1 MFHENN
7 ENFNFED
14 CSFVIHKSKETCGR
28 VVMFKEFG
36 IIYSYTLESSF
47 CGPTRGSLD
56 QCHFTASALQ
66 SVGRG
71 FCGTLFDMADDPDRT
86 KRVHQDLLARFPAT
100 APSKKG
106 YAEDDEE

>member
-1 MFHENN
+1 MFHENH

-14 CSFVIHKSKETCGR
+14 CSFNAHKSKEACGR

-47 CGPTRGSLD
+47 CGPTRGSLEG
-56 QCHFTASALQ
+56 CHFTAATLLGI
-66 SVGRG
+66 GRN
-71 FCGTLFDMADDPDRT
+71 FCSTLFDMADDVDRAKKT
-86 KRVHQDLLARFPAT
+86 HQELIARFPIT

-106 YAEDDEE
+106 YVEDDE